1 MKYDIDDLLKE
12 TFTSEKFQGA
22 DRPSNIL
29 NQETIS
35 KMREIS
41 DMKNSKKNSKINKLA
56 KMVAAVGCVCV
67 IVSASTITYSAII
80 QHFKYSIEM
89 DDGEV
94 VEFVSN
100 TQYKELPQD
109 KLIVNEEGSNLIT
122 MQWSELEKMLGFSLL
137 GGGNEMDGTVCYG
150 TYLNEDGSV
159 AVVNLWI
166 TPYKVFGEPL
176 YTEDGDKYYGKII
189 HLSVDVLD
197 INAEKG
203 YVEAFKVGT
212 DAMGGKELVEKY
224 HSKSLDTEVVIY
236 NTNNSDDYVSAV
248 FGYDGAYYRLQGE
261 NVSVD
266 EMKEV
271 IEGMKK

>member
-12 TFTSEKFQGA
+12 AFENKEFQG
-22 DRPSNIL
+22 DNRPSNIL

-41 DMKNSKKNSKINKLA
+41 DMKNSKKNSKINKIA
-56 KMVAAVGCVCV
+56 KVVAAVACVCV
-67 IVSASTITYSAII
+67 IVSASTVAYSAIA
-80 QHFKYSIEM
+80 QHFKYTVEM
-89 DDGEV
+89 DDGVV

-100 TQYKELPQD
+100 TQYKDLPQD
-109 KLIVNEEGSNLIT
+109 KLIIKEDGNLIP
-122 MQWSELEKMLGFSLL
+122 MKWSELEDMLGFSLL
-137 GGGNEMDGTVCYG
+137 GGASEYDGNVNYYTS
-150 TYLNEDGSV
+150 LNEDGSV
-159 AVVNLWI
+159 AVVHLWI
-166 TPYKVFGEPL
+166 PLYKELGEPL
-176 YTEDGDKYYGKII
+176 YTEEGDKYYGKII
-189 HLSVDVLD
+189 NLSVDILD
-197 INAEKG
+197 VNAEKG

-236 NTNNSDDYVSAV
+236 NTNNSEEYVSAA
-248 FGYDGAYYRLQGE
+248 FGYDGAYYSLQGD